1 MYAPQDIV
9 WPGEALKPP
18 EGLPERRFIRAS
30 FLEEDPYVMLGPPS
44 TCDSTKGVLCYT
56 VDPAALAPGTN
67 ITEEA
72 AKLNSSVLRC
82 CSGFCVDLLNK
93 FSRDLSFDFH
103 MVRVKDGKWGGVE
116 NGKWNGLVAELIN
129 KEADIVMTSVKIN
142 SGREKVID
150 FSVPFLEVRRFP
162 ILSSPSTR
170 YPPLKK
176 PIPQTGITI
185 LVAKRTGIISP
196 TAFLEP
202 FDTYSWMLIMLVAVQ
217 VAAGSIFFF
226 EWISPSGYDMTVGT
240 PRSGNCALV
249 WGVVALPYL
258 GMKTEIDDKGTK
270 GFYSFSILSLHRS
283 NPYTSCHVSSE
294 RDFPLSP
301 AASTAPPIF

>member
-150 FSVPFLEVRRFP
+150 FSVPFLEVRTSLSHINVPLDSLSAPQETDSADRNHDIGGKADGHHLADGVSGAVRHVQLDAHHARGGSGGSREH
-162 ILSSPSTR
+162 ILLR
-170 YPPLKK
+170 VDL
-176 PIPQTGITI
+176 
-185 LVAKRTGIISP
+185 
-196 TAFLEP
+196 
-202 FDTYSWMLIMLVAVQ
+202 
-217 VAAGSIFFF
+217 
-226 EWISPSGYDMTVGT
+226 
-240 PRSGNCALV
+240 ALR
-249 WGVVALPYL
+249 L
-258 GMKTEIDDKGTK
+258 
-270 GFYSFSILSLHRS
+270 
-283 NPYTSCHVSSE
+283 
-294 RDFPLSP
+294 
-301 AASTAPPIF
+301 

>member
-18 EGLPERRFIRAS
+18 EGLPEKRFIRAS

-56 VDPAALAPGTN
+56 VDPATLAPGTN
-67 ITEEA
+67 ITKEA
-72 AKLNSSVLRC
+72 AQFNSSVLRC

-150 FSVPFLEVRRFP
+150 FSVPFLEV
-162 ILSSPSTR
+162 
-170 YPPLKK
+170 LK
-176 PIPQTGITI
+176 TFG
-185 LVAKRTGIISP
+185 
-196 TAFLEP
+196 
-202 FDTYSWMLIMLVAVQ
+202 
-217 VAAGSIFFF
+217 
-226 EWISPSGYDMTVGT
+226 GYFQ
-240 PRSGNCALV
+240 L
-249 WGVVALPYL
+249 
-258 GMKTEIDDKGTK
+258 
-270 GFYSFSILSLHRS
+270 
-283 NPYTSCHVSSE
+283 
-294 RDFPLSP
+294 
-301 AASTAPPIF
+301 ASQP

>member
-1 MYAPQDIV
+1 MSAPQDIV

-18 EGLPERRFIRAS
+18 EGLPEKRFIRAS

-44 TCDSTKGVLCYT
+44 TCDSTKGVLCYMA
-56 VDPAALAPGTN
+56 DPATLAPGLN

-150 FSVPFLEVRRFP
+150 FSVPFLEVEP
-162 ILSSPSTR
+162 VC
-170 YPPLKK
+170 PLLKSHNL
-176 PIPQTGITI
+176 PAGAGRP
-185 LVAKRTGIISP
+185 
-196 TAFLEP
+196 
-202 FDTYSWMLIMLVAVQ
+202 YVQ
-217 VAAGSIFFF
+217 
-226 EWISPSGYDMTVGT
+226 
-240 PRSGNCALV
+240 L
-249 WGVVALPYL
+249 
-258 GMKTEIDDKGTK
+258 
-270 GFYSFSILSLHRS
+270 
-283 NPYTSCHVSSE
+283 
-294 RDFPLSP
+294 
-301 AASTAPPIF
+301 

>member
-56 VDPAALAPGTN
+56 VDPATLAPGTN

-162 ILSSPSTR
+162 ILTSSPSTR

-176 PIPQTGITI
+176 NRFLPRRPESRYWWRNGLASSLPPPFWSRST
-185 LVAKRTGIISP
+185 RTAGCSSC
-196 TAFLEP
+196 
-202 FDTYSWMLIMLVAVQ
+202 SWRFRWQPGA
-217 VAAGSIFFF
+217 S
-226 EWISPSGYDMTVGT
+226 SSSSGF
-240 PRSGNCALV
+240 R
-249 WGVVALPYL
+249 
-258 GMKTEIDDKGTK
+258 
-270 GFYSFSILSLHRS
+270 
-283 NPYTSCHVSSE
+283 
-294 RDFPLSP
+294 
-301 AASTAPPIF
+301 PPVMI

>member
-18 EGLPERRFIRAS
+18 EGLPEKRFIRAS
-30 FLEEDPYVMLGPPS
+30 FLEEDPYVMLSPPS
-44 TCDSTKGVLCYT
+44 TCDSTKGVLCYM
-56 VDPAALAPGTN
+56 VDPADLAPGMN

-93 FSRDLSFDFH
+93 FSSDLHFDFH

-150 FSVPFLEVRRFP
+150 FSVPFLEVE
-162 ILSSPSTR
+162 
-170 YPPLKK
+170 K
-176 PIPQTGITI
+176 
-185 LVAKRTGIISP
+185 V
-196 TAFLEP
+196 
-202 FDTYSWMLIMLVAVQ
+202 
-217 VAAGSIFFF
+217 
-226 EWISPSGYDMTVGT
+226 
-240 PRSGNCALV
+240 
-249 WGVVALPYL
+249 
-258 GMKTEIDDKGTK
+258 
-270 GFYSFSILSLHRS
+270 
-283 NPYTSCHVSSE
+283 
-294 RDFPLSP
+294 FPLITTSVQSIPNSSIRRPESRYWWQSGRASSHRLPSWSP
-301 AASTAPPIF
+301 LTLTAGCSSCSSRFKWQRGAYSSSSGSRPPDMICRYVRTHAIRVMPCQRNHKRV